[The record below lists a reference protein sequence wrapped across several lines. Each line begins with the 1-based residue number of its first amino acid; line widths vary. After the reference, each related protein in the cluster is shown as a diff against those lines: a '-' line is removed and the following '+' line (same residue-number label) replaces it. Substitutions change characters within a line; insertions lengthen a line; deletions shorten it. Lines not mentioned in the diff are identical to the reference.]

1 MEVSMDTYG
10 WINYLLTMMSIV
22 IPVFATLY
30 GVQGRIKNENKEK
43 HKPYIILD
51 SIKSLTKLDEYRYH
65 LAAVGRNYREKY
77 PNYNINKIDNTDII
91 DVEFVL
97 KNIGYGVA
105 SNLRFFDLLT
115 GEMIYG
121 AQSSNKE
128 GNQKLFTTLDVASSE
143 EKKVQCKIISYVEN
157 NKEIVTEDHIRL
169 LCVYKDL
176 NDNQYDVIISINIKE
191 NGYYDFFAYQPT
203 SRTYNKWI
211 KENKKAY
218 KKILHEYMK

>member
-1 MEVSMDTYG
+1 MVTYE
-10 WINYLLTMMSIV
+10 WINFLLTIMSII

-51 SIKSLTKLDEYRYH
+51 SIKSLPKLDEYKYY
-65 LAAVGRNYREKY
+65 LACVGRNYKEKY
-77 PNYNINKIDNTDII
+77 PDYNINKITNTDII
-91 DVEFVL
+91 DVDFVL

-115 GEMIYG
+115 GDIVYG
-121 AQSSNKE
+121 TQSSNKE
-128 GNQKLFTTLDVASSE
+128 GNQKLFTTLDMASGD
-143 EKKVQCKIISYVEN
+143 EKKVQCRIISYVER
-157 NKEIVTEDHIRL
+157 NKEVFIEDHIRL

-191 NGYYDFFAYQPT
+191 NGYYDFFAYQPS

-211 KENKKAY
+211 KENKKSY
-218 KKILHEYMK
+218 NKILHDYMQ

>member
-30 GVQGRIKNENKEK
+30 GVQGRIKNESKEK

-157 NKEIVTEDHIRL
+157 NKVIVIDDHIRL
-169 LCVYKDL
+169 LCIYKDL

-218 KKILHEYMK
+218 KKILHEYMQ